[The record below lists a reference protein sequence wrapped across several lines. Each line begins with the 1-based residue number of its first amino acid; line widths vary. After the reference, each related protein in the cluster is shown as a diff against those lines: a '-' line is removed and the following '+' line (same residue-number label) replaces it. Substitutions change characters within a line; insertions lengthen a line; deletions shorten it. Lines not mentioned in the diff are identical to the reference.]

1 MARIEPKQVEHAE
14 DQGDFQTFQIRPQ
27 LLKSGKQVTQLAGN
41 DILKGTVMV
50 ADSGGETVVHAHQA
64 MDQLF
69 VVLAGE
75 ATFYRSLDE
84 VVAVLRPMEGV
95 LVPRG
100 TTYWYEKTSPEN
112 LVLFR
117 AASTA
122 PNVEHDSPRF
132 SEQLRPFVEP
142 TALDGKFFG
151 E

>member
-1 MARIEPKQVEHAE
+1 MARVEPKQADQAE
-14 DQGDFQTFQIRPQ
+14 EQERFQTFQIKPQ
-27 LLKSGKQVTQLAGN
+27 LLAAGKQVTQLAGN

-64 MDQLF
+64 MDQVF

-75 ATFYRSLDE
+75 ATFYKSLEE
-84 VVAVLRPMEGV
+84 VVAVLGPMEGV

-122 PNVEHDSPRF
+122 PNVDHDSPRF

-142 TALDGKFFG
+142 QTVEGKFFG
-151 E
+151 D